1 MCNGRPFVQYRWF
14 AFHDDQMRKIVEK
27 WLEHEEIIY
36 ENGVFTCN
44 SDYVFEYFN
53 EDD

>member
-1 MCNGRPFVQYRWF
+1 
-14 AFHDDQMRKIVEK
+14 MRKIVEK

-44 SDYVFEYFN
+44 SDYVFEP
-53 EDD
+53 